1 MQNKLNWIEVI
12 GINDLLSESKAKNK
26 CKVS

>member
-1 MQNKLNWIEVI
+1 MQNKLNWIEET
-12 GINDLLSESKAKNK
+12 GINDLLSKSKAKNM